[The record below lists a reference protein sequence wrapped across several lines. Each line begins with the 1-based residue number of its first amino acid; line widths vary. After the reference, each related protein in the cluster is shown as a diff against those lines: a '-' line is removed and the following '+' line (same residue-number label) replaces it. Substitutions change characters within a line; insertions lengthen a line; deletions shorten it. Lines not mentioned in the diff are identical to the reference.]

1 MKAWKIIYSI
11 ICLPII
17 GFMIYQ
23 VYTIGKWTN
32 DIGGTLGYV
41 VAALFVVLVI
51 VTFASLK
58 AEQKTIMNIII
69 GGIGIA
75 AAIFAFICS
84 QDNFEDM
91 VIYGIWGL
99 ICALFPL
106 LSGIIA
112 LTKGSKK

>member
-1 MKAWKIIYSI
+1 MKVWKIIYSI

-23 VYTIGKWTN
+23 LYIIGKWTN

-41 VAALFVVLVI
+41 VVALFAALVI
-51 VTFASLK
+51 VTIASLK
-58 AEQKTIMNIII
+58 AEQKVIINIVI

-75 AAIFAFICS
+75 AAFFAFICS
-84 QDNFEDM
+84 QDDFSDM
-91 VIYGIWGL
+91 VIYAIWGL
-99 ICALFPL
+99 ICAFFPL

-112 LTKGSKK
+112 LTKGAKK